1 VFGSRASVYLLVP
14 HEVHEVLRKQFG
26 VNLKKR
32 PRQFTVECALI
43 TDEGKPKLLYTFNPN
58 PNISEE
64 VKTENE

>member
-1 VFGSRASVYLLVP
+1 MFGSGASVYLLVP
-14 HEVHEVLRKQFG
+14 YDIHKFLCRQFG
-26 VNLKKR
+26 INLKKR
-32 PRQFTVECALI
+32 PKQFRVECALI